1 MKRATTK
8 GNHMDREIT
17 MSDNDQNK
25 NDAVGEELERLS
37 AYKETTQAGMDHI
50 MEFDRVSK
58 LPVSVLLY
66 EISGHLEQM
75 NVELAFI
82 GKQMEERN
90 RASAKSRFSPRHSS
104 GLLRPSNTHGRK
116 KSGRG
121 R

>member
-25 NDAVGEELERLS
+25 NDAVGEELIPREYS
-37 AYKETTQAGMDHI
+37 EFPKEVRDQAELDHI

-90 RASAKSRFSPRHSS
+90 RASAKSRFSPR
-104 GLLRPSNTHGRK
+104 PSNTHGRK

>member
-1 MKRATTK
+1 
-8 GNHMDREIT
+8 MDREIT
-17 MSDNDQNK
+17 MSDNDQNQ

-37 AYKETTQAGMDHI
+37 AYKETTQAEMDHI
-50 MEFDRVSK
+50 MEFDRISK
-58 LPVSVLLY
+58 LPVNVLLY

-90 RASAKSRFSPRHSS
+90 KASLKSRFTP
-104 GLLRPSNTHGRK
+104 RPSNPHGRK